1 MDELFGVPIERYAV
15 VLGIIFLLFAA
26 VLLFILFR
34 NPILVKMA
42 FRQVFRRPA
51 RGILVVVGLMLATAI
66 IMSAFTTGDSM
77 TYSVKS
83 SVIQSLRTMDELIR
97 VDEDSD
103 LWQSQAVPDDFS
115 DEIFTAIASELD
127 PDPDVDGLL
136 PVVAETVAVV
146 NLESQQFEAN
156 ALITGLDPARASTF
170 DEVLDIDGTPVD
182 IGSLGDDEL
191 YLDSEGAEE
200 LAAEAGDVLQLFLGP
215 QSFREMTV
223 KAVMDGWFFNSGQYQ
238 VVMAVSL
245 ERAQELLDKEGR
257 LSYILVSNTGDDE
270 EGVELTESVVERHG
284 DLPALVDN
292 GLEMHDVKQEGI
304 DFANEWGN
312 LFLSF
317 FTVFGLFSIGVGL
330 LLIFLIFSMLAA
342 ERKAELGMSRAIG
355 MKRGHLIRMF
365 IAEGAIY
372 GLGSSV
378 VGVLVGIVLGYI
390 LVKATAGAIGQD
402 VTSEFSLST
411 HVQLVSVLVAFF
423 LGTVVTLITVA
434 FASWRISRI
443 NIVRAIR
450 DIPEPQ
456 NSRATKKALVGGIAL
471 VLIGLLMMWRGY
483 DTSNLGLFLLGPS
496 LAVLGAAIVLRYFG
510 VARRWALSGA
520 GFLLVVWWL
529 QPPSVARAIK
539 DDWTSDFTV
548 FFVTGTMLVLGAVL
562 VTVNNT
568 DFVLGLISRTVGR
581 IRGIA
586 PIIKSSIAYPL
597 RFGFRT
603 GISVAMFAV
612 VIYSVTVMSVVIEG
626 FNELLGDEDRLG
638 GGYQVMAFSLN
649 ETNPVTDLTAAIEA
663 NPDLDFVSRVDGKP
677 SVGILRNIWEA
688 DARLTDGSED
698 GYLDTILTGVDDDF
712 ADSNL
717 YRIMLSAPE
726 YLDDGEVDTRKLWRD
741 VKEKPGLAVV
751 NSFLVPSRN
760 NFQFDVE
767 ADRFTLAGVDDLYQE
782 NDYMDPVQIEVRD
795 LRSNTTVELTVVGVF
810 DDFASQGLLPVA
822 VYTSTRLLDAQL
834 PRDVDPNQFFFNVEP
849 GTEDAAQ
856 KIEAEFFA
864 NGMETLDIHEVID
877 GLQGSNRSFTNLLL
891 AFMSLGLVVGI
902 AALGVVSARAVVER
916 RHQIGVLRAI
926 GYSRGMVQLSF
937 LLESSFIALLG
948 IGLGLVLGLLTSI
961 NVISSIRY
969 EESDIKLVVPWA
981 QVLLI
986 VVVAYVLSL
995 LTTFLPARSAGRI
1008 APAEALR
1015 YE

>member
-1 MDELFGVPIERYAV
+1 M
-15 VLGIIFLLFAA
+15 LGIIFMLFAA

-42 FRQVFRRPA
+42 LRQVFRRPA

-97 VDEDSD
+97 VDEDSA

-127 PDPDVDGLL
+127 SDPDVDGLL

-200 LAAEAGDVLQLFLGP
+200 LDAEAGDVLQLFLGP
-215 QSFREMTV
+215 QSFREMTI

-245 ERAQELLDKEGR
+245 GRAQELLDKEGR
-257 LSYILVSNTGDDE
+257 LSYILVSNAGDDE
-270 EGVELTESVVERHG
+270 EGVELTESVVGRHG

-450 DIPEPQ
+450 DIPEPRH
-456 NSRATKKALVGGIAL
+456 SRATKKALVGGIVL
-471 VLIGLLMMWRGY
+471 ILIGLLIMVSGY
-483 DTSNLGLFLLGPS
+483 NTANAVWFWLGPS

-520 GFLLVVWWL
+520 GILLVIWWL
-529 QPPSVARAIK
+529 LPPSVGRAIR
-539 DDWTSDFTV
+539 DDWSSDFTV

-568 DFVLGLISRTVGR
+568 DFVLGLVSRTVGR
-581 IRGIA
+581 IKGFA

-688 DARLTDGSED
+688 EARLTDGTED
-698 GYLDTILTGVDDDF
+698 GYADTILTGVDDDF

-717 YRIMLSAPE
+717 YQIMLSTPE
-726 YLDDGEVDTRKLWRD
+726 YLEDGEVDTRKLWRD

-751 NSFLVPSRN
+751 NSFLVPSRSD
-760 NFQFDVE
+760 FQFDVD
-767 ADRFTLAGVDDLYQE
+767 ADRFTLAGVEGLFQE
-782 NDYMDPVQIEVRD
+782 NDYIDPVQIEVRD

-822 VYTSTRLLDAQL
+822 VYTSTRLLDAEL

-856 KIEAEFFA
+856 KIEAEFFT
-864 NGMETLDIHEVID
+864 NGMETLDI
-877 GLQGSNRSFTNLLL
+877 T
-891 AFMSLGLVVGI
+891 
-902 AALGVVSARAVVER
+902 
-916 RHQIGVLRAI
+916 
-926 GYSRGMVQLSF
+926 RGDRWASGFQPRL
-937 LLESSFIALLG
+937 
-948 IGLGLVLGLLTSI
+948 
-961 NVISSIRY
+961 Y
-969 EESDIKLVVPWA
+969 KLVACFHVPGSGSRNCGA
-981 QVLLI
+981 GCCQCEGSGR
-986 VVVAYVLSL
+986 ASA
-995 LTTFLPARSAGRI
+995 PDRSAAGYWLFEGDGAAVIPPGVIVYRI
-1008 APAEALR
+1008 AGDRAWAGTGAADFDKRDQLYPIR
-1015 YE
+1015 GI

>member
-1 MDELFGVPIERYAV
+1 M
-15 VLGIIFLLFAA
+15 LGIIFMLFAA

-42 FRQVFRRPA
+42 LRQVFRRPA

-83 SVIQSLRTMDELIR
+83 SVIQSLRSMDELIR
-97 VDEDSD
+97 VDEDSE
-103 LWQSQAVPDDFS
+103 LWENQAVADDFS
-115 DEIFTAIASELD
+115 DEIFTEIAAALD

-146 NLESQQFEAN
+146 NLKSQQFEAN

-170 DEVLDIDGTPVD
+170 DEVLDTDGTPVD
-182 IGSLGDDEL
+182 ISSLADDEL
-191 YLDSEGAEE
+191 YLDSGGADE
-200 LAAEAGDVLQLFLGP
+200 LGAEAGDVLQLFLGP

-245 ERAQELLDKEGR
+245 GRAQELLDKEGR
-257 LSYILVSNTGDDE
+257 LSYILVSNAGDDE
-270 EGVELTESVVERHG
+270 EGVELTEAVVGRHG

-292 GLEMHDVKQEGI
+292 GLEMYDVKQEGI
-304 DFANEWGN
+304 DLANEWGN

-390 LVKATAGAIGQD
+390 LVKATAGALSQD

-411 HVQLVSVLVAFF
+411 HVQLVSVLVSFF
-423 LGTVVTLITVA
+423 LGTVVTLVTVA

-456 NSRATKKALVGGIAL
+456 NSRATKKALVAGIAL

-496 LAVLGAAIVLRYFG
+496 LAVLGAAIVLRYIG

-520 GFLLVVWWL
+520 GLLLVVWWL
-529 QPPSVARAIK
+529 QPPSVSRAIK

-562 VTVNNT
+562 VTVNNA

-688 DARLTDGSED
+688 DARLTDGAEE

-995 LTTFLPARSAGRI
+995 LTTYLPARSAGRI

>member
-1 MDELFGVPIERYAV
+1 M
-15 VLGIIFLLFAA
+15 LGIIFMLFAA

-42 FRQVFRRPA
+42 LRQVFRRPA

-83 SVIQSLRTMDELIR
+83 SVIQSLRSMDELIR
-97 VDEDSD
+97 VDEDSE
-103 LWQSQAVPDDFS
+103 LWENQAVADDFS
-115 DEIFTAIASELD
+115 DEIFTEIASELD

-146 NLESQQFEAN
+146 NLKSQQFEAN

-170 DEVLDIDGTPVD
+170 DEVLDTDGTPVD
-182 IGSLGDDEL
+182 ISSLGDDEL
-191 YLDSEGAEE
+191 YLDSEGADE
-200 LAAEAGDVLQLFLGP
+200 LGAEAGDVLQLFLGP
-215 QSFREMTV
+215 ESFREMTV

-245 ERAQELLDKEGR
+245 GRAQELLDKEGR
-257 LSYILVSNTGDDE
+257 LSYILVSNAGDDE
-270 EGVELTESVVERHG
+270 EGVELTEAVVGRHG
-284 DLPALVDN
+284 DLPALMDN
-292 GLEMHDVKQEGI
+292 GLEMYDVKQEGI
-304 DFANEWGN
+304 DLANEWGN

-378 VGVLVGIVLGYI
+378 VGVIVGMALGYI
-390 LVKATAGAIGQD
+390 LVKATAGALSQD

-411 HVQLVSVLVAFF
+411 HVQLVSVLVSFF
-423 LGTVVTLITVA
+423 LGTVVTLVTVA

-456 NSRATKKALVGGIAL
+456 NSRATKKALIGGIAL

-520 GFLLVVWWL
+520 GLLLVVWWL
-529 QPPSVARAIK
+529 QPPSVSRAIK

-568 DFVLGLISRTVGR
+568 DFVLGMISRTVGR

-649 ETNPVTDLTAAIEA
+649 ETNPVTDLTAAIEG

-688 DARLTDGSED
+688 DAKVTDGAEE
-698 GYLDTILTGVDDDF
+698 GFLDTILTGVDDDF

-782 NDYMDPVQIEVRD
+782 NDHMDPVQIKVRD

-969 EESDIKLVVPWA
+969 EESDIRLVVPWA

-995 LTTFLPARSAGRI
+995 LTTYLPARSAGRI

>member
-1 MDELFGVPIERYAV
+1 M
-15 VLGIIFLLFAA
+15 LGIIFMLFAA

-42 FRQVFRRPA
+42 LRQVFRRPA

-83 SVIQSLRTMDELIR
+83 SVIQSLRSMDELIR
-97 VDEDSD
+97 VDEDSE
-103 LWQSQAVPDDFS
+103 LWENQAVADDFS
-115 DEIFTAIASELD
+115 DEIFTEIAAELD

-156 ALITGLDPARASTF
+156 ALITGLDPARASIF
-170 DEVLDIDGTPVD
+170 DEVLDTDGTPVG
-182 IGSLGDDEL
+182 IGSLADDEL
-191 YLDSEGAEE
+191 YLDSEGADE
-200 LAAEAGDVLQLFLGP
+200 LGAEAGDVLQLFLGP
-215 QSFREMTV
+215 ESFREMTV

-245 ERAQELLDKEGR
+245 GRAQELLDKEGR
-257 LSYILVSNTGDDE
+257 LSYILVSNAGDDE
-270 EGVELTESVVERHG
+270 EGVELTEAVVGRHG

-292 GLEMHDVKQEGI
+292 GLEMYDVKQEGI
-304 DFANEWGN
+304 DLANEWGN

-317 FTVFGLFSIGVGL
+317 FTVFGLFSIGVGV

-390 LVKATAGAIGQD
+390 LVKATAGALSQD

-411 HVQLVSVLVAFF
+411 HVQLVSVLVSFF
-423 LGTVVTLITVA
+423 LGTVVTLVTVA

-456 NSRATKKALVGGIAL
+456 NSRATKKALVAGIAL

-496 LAVLGAAIVLRYFG
+496 LAVLGAAIALRYFG

-520 GFLLVVWWL
+520 GLLLVIWWL
-529 QPPSVARAIK
+529 QPPSVSRAIK

-688 DARLTDGSED
+688 DARLTDGAED
-698 GYLDTILTGVDDDF
+698 EYLDTILTGVDDDF

>member
-15 VLGIIFLLFAA
+15 VLGIVFIVFAT

-83 SVIQSLRTMDELIR
+83 SVIQNLRTMDELIR

-136 PVVAETVAVV
+136 PVVTETVAVV

-170 DEVLDIDGTPVD
+170 DEVLDTDGAPVD
-182 IGSLGDDEL
+182 IDSLGDDEL

-200 LAAEAGDVLQLFLGP
+200 LGAEAGDVLQLFLGP

-245 ERAQELLDKEGR
+245 GRAQELLDKEGR
-257 LSYILVSNTGDDE
+257 LSYILVSNAGDDE
-270 EGVELTESVVERHG
+270 EGVELTESVVGRHG

-411 HVQLVSVLVAFF
+411 HVQLVSVLVSFF
-423 LGTVVTLITVA
+423 LGTVVTLVTVA

-450 DIPEPQ
+450 DIPEPSH
-456 NSRATKKALVGGIAL
+456 SRATKKALVGGIAL
-471 VLIGLLMMWRGY
+471 ILIGLLLMWRGY
-483 DTSNLGLFLLGPS
+483 DTSNLVSFLLGPS

-520 GFLLVVWWL
+520 GLFLVVWWL
-529 QPPSVARAIK
+529 LPPSVERAIK

-568 DFVLGLISRTVGR
+568 DFVLGLVSRTVGR
-581 IRGIA
+581 IKGFA

-688 DARLTDGSED
+688 EARLTDGTED
-698 GYLDTILTGVDDDF
+698 GFSDTILTGVDDDF

-717 YRIMLSAPE
+717 YQIMLSTPE
-726 YLDDGEVDTRKLWRD
+726 YLEDGEVDTRKLWRD

-751 NSFLVPSRN
+751 NSFLVPSRSD
-760 NFQFDVE
+760 FQFDVDAE
-767 ADRFTLAGVDDLYQE
+767 RFTLAGEEGLFQE
-782 NDYMDPVQIEVRD
+782 NDYIDPVQIEVRD

-856 KIEAEFFA
+856 KIEAEFFT

-969 EESDIKLVVPWA
+969 EESDIRLVVPWA

>member
-15 VLGIIFLLFAA
+15 VLGIVFIVFAA

-170 DEVLDIDGTPVD
+170 DEVLDTDGTPVE

-191 YLDSEGAEE
+191 YLDSEGADE
-200 LAAEAGDVLQLFLGP
+200 LGAEAGDVVQLFLGP

-223 KAVMDGWFFNSGQYQ
+223 KAVMDGWFFNSGQYE

-270 EGVELTESVVERHG
+270 EGVELTESVVGRHG

-411 HVQLVSVLVAFF
+411 HVQLVSVLVSFF
-423 LGTVVTLITVA
+423 LGTVVTLVTVA

-450 DIPEPQ
+450 DIPEPRH
-456 NSRATKKALVGGIAL
+456 SRATKKALVGGIAL
-471 VLIGLLMMWRGY
+471 ILIGLLLMWRGY
-483 DTSNLGLFLLGPS
+483 DTSNLVPFLLGPS

-520 GFLLVVWWL
+520 GLLLVVWWL
-529 QPPSVARAIK
+529 LPPSVSRAIK

-568 DFVLGLISRTVGR
+568 DFVLGLVSRTVGR
-581 IRGIA
+581 IKGFA

-688 DARLTDGSED
+688 EARLTDGTED
-698 GYLDTILTGVDDDF
+698 GYADTILTGVDDDF

-717 YRIMLSAPE
+717 YQIMLSTPE
-726 YLDDGEVDTRKLWRD
+726 YLEDGEVDTRKLWRD
-741 VKEKPGLAVV
+741 VKENPGLAVV
-751 NSFLVPSRN
+751 NSFLVPSRSD
-760 NFQFDVE
+760 FQFDVD
-767 ADRFTLAGVDDLYQE
+767 ADRFTLAGVEGLFQE
-782 NDYMDPVQIEVRD
+782 NDYIDPVQIEVRD

-856 KIEAEFFA
+856 KIEAEFFT

-969 EESDIKLVVPWA
+969 EESDIRLVVPWA

>member
-1 MDELFGVPIERYAV
+1 
-15 VLGIIFLLFAA
+15 
-26 VLLFILFR
+26 
-34 NPILVKMA
+34 
-42 FRQVFRRPA
+42 
-51 RGILVVVGLMLATAI
+51 
-66 IMSAFTTGDSM
+66 
-77 TYSVKS
+77 
-83 SVIQSLRTMDELIR
+83 
-97 VDEDSD
+97 
-103 LWQSQAVPDDFS
+103 
-115 DEIFTAIASELD
+115 
-127 PDPDVDGLL
+127 
-136 PVVAETVAVV
+136 
-146 NLESQQFEAN
+146 
-156 ALITGLDPARASTF
+156 
-170 DEVLDIDGTPVD
+170 
-182 IGSLGDDEL
+182 
-191 YLDSEGAEE
+191 
-200 LAAEAGDVLQLFLGP
+200 
-215 QSFREMTV
+215 
-223 KAVMDGWFFNSGQYQ
+223 
-238 VVMAVSL
+238 
-245 ERAQELLDKEGR
+245 
-257 LSYILVSNTGDDE
+257 
-270 EGVELTESVVERHG
+270 
-284 DLPALVDN
+284 
-292 GLEMHDVKQEGI
+292 MHDVKQEGI

-450 DIPEPQ
+450 DIPEPPRPQ
-456 NSRATKKALVGGIAL
+456 APTKALLAKIGLMIKVLMAGISLMTKDPVGGIAAISRAL
-471 VLIGLLMMWRGY
+471 VSGVVSTGKALVAGVVIMATDPIGGIRSMRKALFAGISFMKNDFVLGTVLIFIGLLMMWRGY
-483 DTSNLGLFLLGPS
+483 DTSNIVSFLLGPS

-520 GFLLVVWWL
+520 GLLLVAWWL
-529 QPPSVARAIK
+529 LPPSVSRAIK

-568 DFVLGLISRTVGR
+568 DFVLGLVSRTVGR
-581 IRGIA
+581 IKGFA

-688 DARLTDGSED
+688 EARLTDGAED
-698 GYLDTILTGVDDDF
+698 GYADTILTGVDDDF

-717 YRIMLSAPE
+717 YQIMLSSPE
-726 YLDDGEVDTRKLWRD
+726 YLEDGEVDTRKLWRD

-751 NSFLVPSRN
+751 NSFLVPSRSD
-760 NFQFDVE
+760 FQFDVD
-767 ADRFTLAGVDDLYQE
+767 ADRFILAGVEGLFQE
-782 NDYMDPVQIEVRD
+782 NDYIDPVQIEVRD
-795 LRSNTTVELTVVGVF
+795 LKSNTTVELTVVGVF

-856 KIEAEFFA
+856 KIEAEFFT

-969 EESDIKLVVPWA
+969 EESDIRLVVPWA

>member
-1 MDELFGVPIERYAV
+1 M
-15 VLGIIFLLFAA
+15 LGIVFILFAA

-42 FRQVFRRPA
+42 LRQVFRRPA

-83 SVIQSLRTMDELIR
+83 SVIQSLRSMDELIR
-97 VDEDSD
+97 VDEDSE
-103 LWQSQAVPDDFS
+103 LWENQAVADDFS
-115 DEIFTAIASELD
+115 DEIFTEIASELD

-170 DEVLDIDGTPVD
+170 DEVLDTDGTPVD
-182 IGSLGDDEL
+182 ISSLGDDEL
-191 YLDSEGAEE
+191 YLDSEGADE
-200 LAAEAGDVLQLFLGP
+200 LGAEAGDVLQLFLGP

-245 ERAQELLDKEGR
+245 GRAQELLDKEGR
-257 LSYILVSNTGDDE
+257 LSYILVSNAGDDE
-270 EGVELTESVVERHG
+270 EGVELTEEVVGRHG

-292 GLEMHDVKQEGI
+292 GLEMYDVKQEGI
-304 DFANEWGN
+304 DLANEWGN

-378 VGVLVGIVLGYI
+378 VGVIVGMALGYI
-390 LVKATAGAIGQD
+390 LVKATAGALSQD

-411 HVQLVSVLVAFF
+411 HVQLVSVLVSFF
-423 LGTVVTLITVA
+423 LGTVVTLVTVA

-520 GFLLVVWWL
+520 GLLLVVWWL
-529 QPPSVARAIK
+529 QPPSVSRAIK

-969 EESDIKLVVPWA
+969 EESDITLVVPWA

>member
-1 MDELFGVPIERYAV
+1 MDELFGVPIERYAL
-15 VLGIIFLLFAA
+15 VLGIVFIVFAA

-83 SVIQSLRTMDELIR
+83 SVIQNLRTMDELIR

-127 PDPDVDGLL
+127 PDQDVDGLL

-200 LAAEAGDVLQLFLGP
+200 LDAEAGDVLQLFLGP
-215 QSFREMTV
+215 QSFREMTI

-270 EGVELTESVVERHG
+270 EGVELTESVVGRHG
-284 DLPALVDN
+284 DLPPLVDN

-450 DIPEPQ
+450 DIPEPRH
-456 NSRATKKALVGGIAL
+456 SRATKKALVGGIVL
-471 VLIGLLMMWRGY
+471 ILIGLLIMVSGY
-483 DTSNLGLFLLGPS
+483 NTANAVWFWLGPS

-520 GFLLVVWWL
+520 GILLVIWWL
-529 QPPSVARAIK
+529 LPPSAGRAIR
-539 DDWTSDFTV
+539 DDWSSDFTV

-568 DFVLGLISRTVGR
+568 DFVLGLVSRTVGR
-581 IRGIA
+581 IKGFA

-688 DARLTDGSED
+688 EARLTDGTED
-698 GYLDTILTGVDDDF
+698 GFSDTILTGVDDDF

-717 YRIMLSAPE
+717 YQIMLSAPE
-726 YLDDGEVDTRKLWRD
+726 YLEDGDVDTRKLWRD

-751 NSFLVPSRN
+751 NSFLVPSRSD
-760 NFQFDVE
+760 FQFDVDAE
-767 ADRFTLAGVDDLYQE
+767 RFTLAGVEGLFQE
-782 NDYMDPVQIEVRD
+782 NDYIDPVQIEVRD

-856 KIEAEFFA
+856 KIEAEFFT
-864 NGMETLDIHEVID
+864 NGMETLDIKEVID
-877 GLQGSNRSFTNLLL
+877 GLQGSNRAFTNLLL

-969 EESDIKLVVPWA
+969 EESDIRLVVPWA

>member
-1 MDELFGVPIERYAV
+1 M
-15 VLGIIFLLFAA
+15 LGIVFILFAA

-42 FRQVFRRPA
+42 LRQVFRRPA

-83 SVIQSLRTMDELIR
+83 SVIQSLRSMDELIR
-97 VDEDSD
+97 VDEDSE
-103 LWQSQAVPDDFS
+103 LWENQAVADDFS
-115 DEIFTAIASELD
+115 DEIFTEIASELD

-170 DEVLDIDGTPVD
+170 DEVLDTDGTPVD
-182 IGSLGDDEL
+182 ISSLGDDEL
-191 YLDSEGAEE
+191 YLDSEGADE
-200 LAAEAGDVLQLFLGP
+200 LGAEAGDVLQLFLGP

-245 ERAQELLDKEGR
+245 GRAQELLDKEGR
-257 LSYILVSNTGDDE
+257 LSYILVSNAGDDE
-270 EGVELTESVVERHG
+270 EGVELTEAVVGRHG

-292 GLEMHDVKQEGI
+292 GLEMYDVKQEGI
-304 DFANEWGN
+304 DLANEWGN

-378 VGVLVGIVLGYI
+378 VGVIVGMALGYI
-390 LVKATAGAIGQD
+390 LVKATAGALSQD

-411 HVQLVSVLVAFF
+411 HVQLVSVLVSFF
-423 LGTVVTLITVA
+423 LGTVVTLVTVA

-520 GFLLVVWWL
+520 GLLLVVWWL
-529 QPPSVARAIK
+529 QPPSVSRAIK

-969 EESDIKLVVPWA
+969 EESDIRLVVPWA

-995 LTTFLPARSAGRI
+995 LTTYLPARSAGRI

>member
-1 MDELFGVPIERYAV
+1 M
-15 VLGIIFLLFAA
+15 LGIIFMLFAA

-42 FRQVFRRPA
+42 LRQVFRRPA

-83 SVIQSLRTMDELIR
+83 SVIQSLRSMDELIR
-97 VDEDSD
+97 VDEDSE
-103 LWQSQAVPDDFS
+103 LWASQAVADDFS
-115 DEIFTAIASELD
+115 DEIFTEIAATLD

-170 DEVLDIDGTPVD
+170 DEVLDTEGTPVD
-182 IGSLGDDEL
+182 ISSLGDDEL
-191 YLDSEGAEE
+191 YLDSGGADE
-200 LAAEAGDVLQLFLGP
+200 LGAEAGDVLQLFLGP
-215 QSFREMTV
+215 ESFREMTV

-245 ERAQELLDKEGR
+245 GRAQELLDKEGR
-257 LSYILVSNTGDDE
+257 LSYILVSNAGDDE
-270 EGVELTESVVERHG
+270 EGVELTEAVVGRHG
-284 DLPALVDN
+284 DLPALVNN
-292 GLEMHDVKQEGI
+292 GLEMYDVKQEGI
-304 DFANEWGN
+304 DLANEWGN

-378 VGVLVGIVLGYI
+378 VGVIVGMALGYI
-390 LVKATAGAIGQD
+390 LVKATAGALSQD

-411 HVQLVSVLVAFF
+411 HVQLVSVLVSFF
-423 LGTVVTLITVA
+423 LGTVVTLVTVA

-456 NSRATKKALVGGIAL
+456 NSRATKKALVAGIAL

-520 GFLLVVWWL
+520 GLLLVVWWL
-529 QPPSVARAIK
+529 QPPSVSRAIK

-688 DARLTDGSED
+688 DARLTDGAED

-849 GTEDAAQ
+849 GTEDAAK

-969 EESDIKLVVPWA
+969 EESDIRLVVPWA

-995 LTTFLPARSAGRI
+995 LTTYLPARSAGRI

>member
-15 VLGIIFLLFAA
+15 VLGIIFMLFAA

-42 FRQVFRRPA
+42 LRQVFRRPA

-83 SVIQSLRTMDELIR
+83 SVIQSLRSMDELIR
-97 VDEDSD
+97 VDEDSE
-103 LWQSQAVPDDFS
+103 LWENQAVADDFS
-115 DEIFTAIASELD
+115 DEIFTEIASELD

-170 DEVLDIDGTPVD
+170 DEVLDTNGTPVD
-182 IGSLGDDEL
+182 ISSLGDDEL
-191 YLDSEGAEE
+191 YLDSGGADE
-200 LAAEAGDVLQLFLGP
+200 LGAEAGDVLQLFLGP

-245 ERAQELLDKEGR
+245 GRAQELLDKEGR
-257 LSYILVSNTGDDE
+257 LSYILVSNAGDDE
-270 EGVELTESVVERHG
+270 EGVELTEAVVGRHG

-292 GLEMHDVKQEGI
+292 GLEMYDVKQEGI
-304 DFANEWGN
+304 DLANEWGN

-378 VGVLVGIVLGYI
+378 VGVIVGMALGYI
-390 LVKATAGAIGQD
+390 LVKATAGALSQD

-411 HVQLVSVLVAFF
+411 HVQLVSVLVSFF
-423 LGTVVTLITVA
+423 LGTVVTLVTVA

-456 NSRATKKALVGGIAL
+456 NSRATKKALVAGIAL

-520 GFLLVVWWL
+520 GLLLVVWWL
-529 QPPSVARAIK
+529 QPPSVSRAIK

-688 DARLTDGSED
+688 DAKVTDGAED
-698 GYLDTILTGVDDDF
+698 EYLDTILTGVDDDF

-849 GTEDAAQ
+849 GTEDAAK

>member
-1 MDELFGVPIERYAV
+1 M
-15 VLGIIFLLFAA
+15 LGIIFMLFAA

-42 FRQVFRRPA
+42 LRQVFRRPA

-83 SVIQSLRTMDELIR
+83 SVIQSLRSMDELIR
-97 VDEDSD
+97 VDEDSE
-103 LWQSQAVPDDFS
+103 LWASQAVADDFS
-115 DEIFTAIASELD
+115 DEIFTEIAAELD
-127 PDPDVDGLL
+127 RDPDVDGLL

-170 DEVLDIDGTPVD
+170 DEVLDTNGTPVD
-182 IGSLGDDEL
+182 ISSLGDDEL
-191 YLDSEGAEE
+191 YLDSEGADE
-200 LAAEAGDVLQLFLGP
+200 LGAEAGDVLQLFLGP
-215 QSFREMTV
+215 ESFREMTV

-245 ERAQELLDKEGR
+245 RRAQELLDKEGR
-257 LSYILVSNTGDDE
+257 LSYILVSNAGDDE
-270 EGVELTESVVERHG
+270 EGVELTEAVVGRHG

-292 GLEMHDVKQEGI
+292 GLEMYDVKQEGI
-304 DFANEWGN
+304 DLANEWGN

-378 VGVLVGIVLGYI
+378 VGVIVGMALGYI
-390 LVKATAGAIGQD
+390 LVKATAGALSQD

-411 HVQLVSVLVAFF
+411 HVQLVSVLVSFF
-423 LGTVVTLITVA
+423 LGTVVTLVTVA

-520 GFLLVVWWL
+520 GLILVVWWL
-529 QPPSVARAIK
+529 QPPSVSRAIK

-698 GYLDTILTGVDDDF
+698 GYLDAILTGVDDDF

-948 IGLGLVLGLLTSI
+948 IGLGLVLGLLTSM

-969 EESDIKLVVPWA
+969 EESDIRLVVPWA

-995 LTTFLPARSAGRI
+995 LTTYLPARSAGRI

>member
-1 MDELFGVPIERYAV
+1 M
-15 VLGIIFLLFAA
+15 LGIIFMLFAA

-42 FRQVFRRPA
+42 LRQVFRRPA

-83 SVIQSLRTMDELIR
+83 SVIQSLRSMDELIR
-97 VDEDSD
+97 VDEDSE
-103 LWQSQAVPDDFS
+103 LWENQAVADDFS
-115 DEIFTAIASELD
+115 DEIFTEIAATLD

-146 NLESQQFEAN
+146 NLKSQQFEAN
-156 ALITGLDPARASTF
+156 ALITGLDPARSSTF
-170 DEVLDIDGTPVD
+170 DEVLDTDGTPVD
-182 IGSLGDDEL
+182 ISSLGDDEL

-200 LAAEAGDVLQLFLGP
+200 LGAEAGDVLQLFLGP

-245 ERAQELLDKEGR
+245 GRAQELLDKDGR
-257 LSYILVSNTGDDE
+257 LSYILVSNAGDDE
-270 EGVELTESVVERHG
+270 KGVELTEAVVGRHG
-284 DLPALVDN
+284 DLSALVDN
-292 GLEMHDVKQEGI
+292 GLEMYDVKQEGI
-304 DFANEWGN
+304 DLANEWGN

-355 MKRGHLIRMF
+355 MRRGHLIRMF

-378 VGVLVGIVLGYI
+378 VGVIVGMALGYI
-390 LVKATAGAIGQD
+390 LVKATAGALSQD

-411 HVQLVSVLVAFF
+411 HVQLVSVLVSFF
-423 LGTVVTLITVA
+423 LGTVVTLVTVA

-520 GFLLVVWWL
+520 GLLLVVWWL
-529 QPPSVARAIK
+529 QPPPVSRAIK

-581 IRGIA
+581 IRGVA

-688 DARLTDGSED
+688 DAKVTDGAED
-698 GYLDTILTGVDDDF
+698 EYLDTILTGVDDDF

-782 NDYMDPVQIEVRD
+782 NDHMDPVQIKVRD

>member
-1 MDELFGVPIERYAV
+1 M
-15 VLGIIFLLFAA
+15 LGIIFMLFAA

-42 FRQVFRRPA
+42 LRQVFRRPA

-83 SVIQSLRTMDELIR
+83 SVIQSLRSMDELIR
-97 VDEDSD
+97 VDEDSE
-103 LWQSQAVPDDFS
+103 LWENQAVADDFS
-115 DEIFTAIASELD
+115 DEIFTEIASELD

-170 DEVLDIDGTPVD
+170 DEVLDTDGTPVD
-182 IGSLGDDEL
+182 ISSLGDDEL
-191 YLDSEGAEE
+191 YLDSGGADE
-200 LAAEAGDVLQLFLGP
+200 LGAEAGDVLQLFLGP

-245 ERAQELLDKEGR
+245 GRAQELLDKEGR
-257 LSYILVSNTGDDE
+257 LSYILVSNAGDDE
-270 EGVELTESVVERHG
+270 EGVELTEAVVGRHG

-292 GLEMHDVKQEGI
+292 GLEMYDVKQEGI
-304 DFANEWGN
+304 DLANEWGN

-378 VGVLVGIVLGYI
+378 VGVIVGMALGYI
-390 LVKATAGAIGQD
+390 LVKATAGALSQD

-411 HVQLVSVLVAFF
+411 HVQLVSVLVSFF
-423 LGTVVTLITVA
+423 LGTVVTLVTVA

-520 GFLLVVWWL
+520 GLLLVVWWL
-529 QPPSVARAIK
+529 QPPSVSRAIK

-688 DARLTDGSED
+688 DARLTDGAEE

-969 EESDIKLVVPWA
+969 EESDIRLVVPWA

>member
-1 MDELFGVPIERYAV
+1 M
-15 VLGIIFLLFAA
+15 LGIIFMLFAA

-42 FRQVFRRPA
+42 LRQVFRRPA

-83 SVIQSLRTMDELIR
+83 SVIQSLRSMDELIR
-97 VDEDSD
+97 VDEDSE
-103 LWQSQAVPDDFS
+103 LWENQAVADDFS
-115 DEIFTAIASELD
+115 DEIFTEIASELD

-170 DEVLDIDGTPVD
+170 DEVLDTDGTPVD
-182 IGSLGDDEL
+182 ISSLADDEL
-191 YLDSEGAEE
+191 YLDSEGADE
-200 LAAEAGDVLQLFLGP
+200 LGAEAGDVLQLFLGP
-215 QSFREMTV
+215 ESFREMTV

-245 ERAQELLDKEGR
+245 GRAQQLLDKEGR
-257 LSYILVSNTGDDE
+257 LSYILVSNAGDDE
-270 EGVELTESVVERHG
+270 DGVELTDAVVGRHG

-292 GLEMHDVKQEGI
+292 GLEMYDVKQEGI
-304 DFANEWGN
+304 ELANEWGN

-378 VGVLVGIVLGYI
+378 VGVIVGMALGYI
-390 LVKATAGAIGQD
+390 LVKATAGALSQD

-411 HVQLVSVLVAFF
+411 HVQLVSVLVSFF
-423 LGTVVTLITVA
+423 LGTVVTLVTVA

-520 GFLLVVWWL
+520 GLLLVVWWL
-529 QPPSVARAIK
+529 QPPSVSRAIK

-688 DARLTDGSED
+688 DAKVTDGAEE

-995 LTTFLPARSAGRI
+995 LTTYLPARSAGRI